1 MIKHNQVGAI
11 SGLAISLVLAILLL
25 AGALGFAGWAFNS
38 RQDYKNHSDAKVTAA
53 VQIAVQKESVSKD
66 AAFAEAVKNPLTTYV
81 GSEAYGSLRLNYPKT
96 WSGYVDDSGKGSA
109 LVDGYFSPGVV
120 PPLTGT
126 ASVFALRIQVLN
138 QTYAQMLQNFASQ
151 QQASKLTTSAYALP
165 KLPTVTGVKVVGQL
179 QQAGQTDVTMIV
191 LPLRSQTLEI
201 WTDGNQYLNDFN
213 NIILPNF
220 SFSP

>member
-66 AAFAEAVKNPLTTYV
+66 AAFAEAVKNPLTTY
-81 GSEAYGSLRLNYPKT
+81 
-96 WSGYVDDSGKGSA
+96 DSGKGSA